1 VKDPDNTSDQ
11 SGVKARLKDLIKEI
25 SSYIDSAPEDQQQR
39 FLRVLEDLRQSD
51 RRKHPRKPCAIT
63 ITYMVEDRTFTDL
76 VTNICPGGV
85 FIKTSQAFSVGQQMT
100 IGFSCPEQGQ
110 SIKCQGKIVWDSPN
124 GIGVKFTSAT
134 PNLQEV
140 IKSL

>member
-85 FIKTSQAFSVGQQMT
+85 FIKTSQAFSVGQQIT
-100 IGFSCPEQGQ
+100 IGFSFPEQGQ